1 MTLPDQPNGLDK
13 AAVLDIDPVL
23 DDPRTRI
30 VVCCGSGGVGKT
42 TTAAALGLR
51 AAERGRR
58 VVVLTIDPAR
68 RLAQSIGIDALDNVP
83 RRVPGTDTSA
93 GGELHAMMLDMKR
106 TFDEIVEAHADA
118 ERARAILENP
128 FYQSLSAGFAGTQEY
143 MAMEKLGQLR
153 ARDEWDLIVVDTPP
167 SRSALDFLDA
177 PGRLGSFLDGK
188 FIKVL
193 MAPAKLGGR
202 AGMKFLGVGMSVMSG
217 PLNKLMGAQ
226 LLRDVQT
233 FVAAMDTMFG
243 GFRTRADATYRL
255 LQAPGTAFLVVAAPE
270 RDALREAAYFVERL
284 AAERMPL
291 AGLVLNRV
299 HGSGAA
305 RLPADR
311 ALAAA
316 EALLDGAGE
325 QSPGRVP
332 APAAPPGEGAG
343 GAGTATVAGRTGN
356 TRRTSDT
363 SENLDGGGIV
373 DRDSGQAGSRTVDA
387 PGTGTPALPPEG
399 TPESAPENALESTSE
414 KTPESTHGAP
424 DGKGLP
430 QPTSSGDSTARLT
443 AGLLRLH
450 AERMRVL
457 ARERRT
463 RDRFTALHPEVAV
476 AEVAALPGD
485 VHDLAG
491 LRAIGELLA
500 AQPAA
505 TTVES
510 ATASTGAA
518 GAGPEVT
525 DDAVGTSGGDAKR

>member
-1 MTLPDQPNGLDK
+1 MTLDASATPLD
-13 AAVLDIDPVL
+13 VDPL
-23 DDPRTRI
+23 IDDPATRI
-30 VVCCGSGGVGKT
+30 IVCCGSGGVGKT

-68 RLAQSIGIDALDNVP
+68 RLAQSLGIDSLDNTP
-83 RRVPGTDTSA
+83 RRVEGIANGSGRSAESADSGSADSGSADSADPGDSADA

-106 TFDEIVEAHADA
+106 TFDEIVEAHADP

-177 PGRLGSFLDGK
+177 PKRLGSFLDGK
-188 FIKVL
+188 LIKLLV
-193 MAPAKLGGR
+193 APARMGGR
-202 AGMKFLGVGMSVMSG
+202 AGMKFLNVGMSMMTG
-217 PLNKLMGAQ
+217 TLGKLLGSQ

-233 FVAAMDTMFG
+233 FVSAMDTMFG

-284 AAERMPL
+284 AAEDMPL

-299 HGSGAA
+299 HGSGAD
-305 RLPADR
+305 RLSAQR

-316 EALLDGAGE
+316 EILASE
-325 QSPGRVP
+325 I
-332 APAAPPGEGAG
+332 
-343 GAGTATVAGRTGN
+343 
-356 TRRTSDT
+356 T
-363 SENLDGGGIV
+363 SENLDGSRIV
-373 DRDSGQAGSRTVDA
+373 DQGVGKTGVREAADA
-387 PGTGTPALPPEG
+387 PPEALSVAHTPARTPRQPAHTPEQCDPPE
-399 TPESAPENALESTSE
+399 TPDPAPSHRAA
-414 KTPESTHGAP
+414 AP
-424 DGKGLP
+424 DGP
-430 QPTSSGDSTARLT
+430 AAPNDPAAPDDHTAEQLT

-450 AERMRVL
+450 AERMQVL
-457 ARERRT
+457 AREQRT

-491 LRAIGELLA
+491 LRAIGDRLA
-500 AQPAA
+500 RADRAFPGTGPRADL
-505 TTVES
+505 TTE
-510 ATASTGAA
+510 A
-518 GAGPEVT
+518 
-525 DDAVGTSGGDAKR
+525 